1 MPIKVGHNNIDY
13 YCVFDNY
20 YSKLLDISRNQILT
34 KNFSLGIGSSKIGKN
49 NIQTLQSLFFK
60 PYGLNQN

>member
-13 YCVFDNY
+13 YSTFDNY

-60 PYGLNQN
+60 PYGSNQN